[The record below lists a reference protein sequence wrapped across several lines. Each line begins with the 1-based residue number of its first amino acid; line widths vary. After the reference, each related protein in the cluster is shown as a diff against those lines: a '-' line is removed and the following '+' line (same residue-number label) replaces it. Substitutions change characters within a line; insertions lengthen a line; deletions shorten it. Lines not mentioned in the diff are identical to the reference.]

1 MKQVVLITTG
11 RCEQLALGASLKR
24 YFPDA
29 TFITP
34 EHRHSFT
41 STRVQLTPAPPPRPG
56 GPEPVVDRLA
66 KAMVAMTDP
75 GRDGVPPDLVIAV
88 DDVELV
94 NLNQIEVVTST
105 LRNAVKRHLDTFAW
119 SSARR
124 REQAAE
130 RVREHCSFH
139 LLCPMLE
146 AYFFGEPAALT
157 RAGAKRPSTVDAQTH
172 DLEDFL
178 TEEAEFLAAP
188 TDSKHWA
195 KADRAKHPKRYLQYL
210 IDPEGADEKSYREA
224 EGGMRALRDLDWSRV
239 LSVEAHTQLAR
250 SLFSDLADAL
260 GVDSP
265 FLDPCH
271 PLTSN
276 RRADRVL
283 RNL

>member
-11 RCEQLALGASLKR
+11 RCEQLALGDSLKR

-29 TFITP
+29 TFLAP
-34 EHRHSFT
+34 EPRDSFT
-41 STRVQLTPAPPPRPG
+41 STRIRLTAAPPPRPG
-56 GPEPVVDRLA
+56 GPLSVVDRLA
-66 KAMVAMTDP
+66 QAMVAMTDP
-75 GRDGVPPDLVIAV
+75 GRNGVPPDLVIAV

-94 NLNQIEVVTST
+94 NLDQLEVVTST

-139 LLCPMLE
+139 LMCPMVE
-146 AYFFGEPAALT
+146 AYFFGEPQALT
-157 RAGAKRPSTVDAQTH
+157 RAGARRASAVDARAH
-172 DLEDFL
+172 DLEDFA
-178 TEEAEFLAAP
+178 TEEASFLSMP
-188 TDSKHWA
+188 DGSKHWA
-195 KADRAKHPKRYLQYL
+195 TPDRKKHPKRYLQYL
-210 IDPEGADEKSYREA
+210 IDPEGADARSYREA
-224 EGGMRALRDLDWSRV
+224 EGGRRALSELDWPGV
-239 LSVEAHTQLAR
+239 LSVEDHTQLAR

-260 GVDSP
+260 GVDNP
-265 FLDPCH
+265 CPGPCH
-271 PLTSN
+271 PLTAS